1 MKKNAFI
8 FTMAAV
14 LGIAIMLFGML
25 FISTAKTNA
34 VISEINAL
42 RTEIEAIPEEAGKQA
57 AADTAAFMTL
67 LFQALL
73 SEGTEEAEPE
83 IIPLG
88 PAEAE
93 TAAEPAAV
101 ATVETAQ
108 EPLKMDAEMTIME
121 SLIELPVHAE
131 AADAEAD
138 EEGWEDVAVPGTTEE
153 AAETAAEGEINE

>member
-14 LGIAIMLFGML
+14 LAIAIMLFGML

-34 VISEINAL
+34 VISEISAL

-67 LFQALL
+67 LFQAIL
-73 SEGTEEAEPE
+73 SEDTEEAEPE

-93 TAAEPAAV
+93 TAAEPVA
-101 ATVETAQ
+101 ATVEIAQ

-121 SLIELPVHAE
+121 SLIELPVHTETAV
-131 AADAEAD
+131 AEAD

>member
-14 LGIAIMLFGML
+14 LAIAIMLFGML

-42 RTEIEAIPEEAGKQA
+42 RMEIEAIPEEAGKQA

-67 LFQALL
+67 LFQAIL
-73 SEGTEEAEPE
+73 SEDTEEAEPE

-88 PAEAE
+88 PAEIETPVAPAE
-93 TAAEPAAV
+93 

-131 AADAEAD
+131 AAEAEAD
-138 EEGWEDVAVPGTTEE
+138 EEGWEDVAVPGMTEE
-153 AAETAAEGEINE
+153 AAESAAEGDINE

>member
-67 LFQALL
+67 LFQTIL
-73 SEGTEEAEPE
+73 SADTEEAEPE

-88 PAEAE
+88 PAEE
-93 TAAEPAAV
+93 TAAPAEA
-101 ATVETAQ
+101 VETSS

-121 SLIELPVHAE
+121 SLIDLPVHN
-131 AADAEAD
+131 AATQAEAD
-138 EEGWEDVAVPGTTEE
+138 EEGWEDVAIPGMTEE
-153 AAETAAEGEINE
+153 AAETAAEGETNE